1 MTVATDKREFPA
13 VGVDMDAN
21 ADNAGKLDSVDRQRA
36 APHTVR
42 HKEVYESSAV
52 LQLHIEYIWQ
62 KPTPEHLGM
71 SGHTMNRSWCSN

>member
-1 MTVATDKREFPA
+1 MTVATDKREFHT

-21 ADNAGKLDSVDRQRA
+21 VDNAGKLDSVDRQRA

-42 HKEVYESSAV
+42 HKEVYESSAA

-62 KPTPEHLGM
+62 KPTPERLGM